1 MVNWIKQHY
10 DLGPIKE
17 NTKSLIT
24 YTYTTDL
31 SIVEITPSCGSC
43 TSVIHDINNK
53 QVRATFTVGNIPKHL
68 RNIQDY
74 VDINKSITV
83 TFENNVIDILSFS
96 GRIIK

>member
-1 MVNWIKQHY
+1 MANWIKQHY

-31 SIVEITPSCGSC
+31 PIMSIAPSCGSC
-43 TSVIHDINNK
+43 TSVVHNITNK
-53 QVRATFTVGNIPKHL
+53 QVIATFTVGDIPKHL

-74 VDINKSITV
+74 VNISKSITV